1 MDAVWF
7 GERLHKEIKAREH
20 QISELLLNNEL
31 TDMAQYRALMGEIR
45 ALGAISQDIKEILE
59 KGNDDN
65 VGHIFRRPAFSQ
77 SQ

>member
-45 ALGAISQDIKEILE
+45 ALGAISQDI
-59 KGNDDN
+59 
-65 VGHIFRRPAFSQ
+65 VGHIDRPPAFSQ

>member
-1 MDAVWF
+1 
-7 GERLHKEIKAREH
+7 
-20 QISELLLNNEL
+20 
-31 TDMAQYRALMGEIR
+31 MAQYRALMGEIR

-65 VGHIFRRPAFSQ
+65 VGHIVRPPAFSQ

>member
-7 GERLHKEIKAREH
+7 GERLHKEIKERER
-20 QISELLLNNEL
+20 QVSELLLNNEL
-31 TDMAQYRALMGEIR
+31 KDMAQYRELMGEIR

-59 KGNDDN
+59 KGNDGN
-65 VGHIFRRPAFSQ
+65 VGHIVRPPAFSQ